1 MFEEQKK
8 VLLERRIIKLLRTHQ
23 MSRKLFSFL
32 QDLEQ
37 QMADLEKMLKDKIDD
52 LNGKRKS
59 NADLKSAVKA
69 KEKELRFQVSLA
81 ARWW

>member
-1 MFEEQKK
+1 
-8 VLLERRIIKLLRTHQ
+8 

>member
-1 MFEEQKK
+1 
-8 VLLERRIIKLLRTHQ
+8 
-23 MSRKLFSFL
+23 
-32 QDLEQ
+32 
-37 QMADLEKMLKDKIDD
+37 MADLEKMLKEKIDD

-69 KEKELRFQVSLA
+69 KEKEMRFQVSLA

>member
-1 MFEEQKK
+1 
-8 VLLERRIIKLLRTHQ
+8 
-23 MSRKLFSFL
+23 
-32 QDLEQ
+32 
-37 QMADLEKMLKDKIDD
+37 MADLERMLKDKIDD

-81 ARWW
+81 GSLVVMGGLLQKYRSHDHLSDGWRLKNG

>member
-1 MFEEQKK
+1 
-8 VLLERRIIKLLRTHQ
+8 

-81 ARWW
+81 GRWW